1 LLNESLDFLP
11 WNGKSLSMNL
21 ERILSCERTTQ
32 AILGVS
38 RSEFEALAPGM
49 EQGYV
54 EHLAAKPDRVRHVG
68 AGPKGKLHNG
78 RLKLLFILFYLKV
91 YPTFDLISVF
101 FEIDR
106 GQCCRWMHAL
116 RPILEKQLRRRLVLP
131 QRRISSVAGFFQQ
144 FPGVSEVLVDATERP
159 MQRPGKAST
168 NRKHYSGKRKRHTRK
183 TVVVSDT
190 KRRILV
196 LTSSK
201 RGSRHDKRLADQRR
215 VFETIPPQVSVIT
228 DTGFQGAKHLGLC
241 QPVKSSKRKP
251 LTAADRA
258 WNGLV
263 SSIRVAVEHAIGGMK
278 RFGAVSG
285 IYRNRKACCDDS
297 FNLLGAGLWN
307 FRLSGQAT

>member
-1 LLNESLDFLP
+1 
-11 WNGKSLSMNL
+11 MNL
-21 ERILSCERTTQ
+21 ERILSSERTTQ
-32 AILGVS
+32 AVLGVS
-38 RSEFEALAPGM
+38 RREFEALAPGM
-49 EQGYV
+49 EQGYL
-54 EHLAAKPDRVRHVG
+54 EHLAAKPGRERSVG

-101 FEIDR
+101 FDIDR

-116 RPILEKQLRRRLVLP
+116 RPILEKQLDRRLVLP
-131 QRRISSVAGFFQQ
+131 KRKINSVEEFFHH
-144 FPGVSEVLVDATERP
+144 FPGVREVLVDATERP
-159 MQRPGKAST
+159 IQRPGKAST
-168 NRKHYSGKRKRHTRK
+168 NRKHYSGKKKRHTRK
-183 TVVVSDT
+183 TVVMTDA

-196 LTSSK
+196 LTASK

-228 DTGFQGAKHLGLC
+228 DTGFQGVKHPGLC
-241 QPVKSSKRKP
+241 QPIKSSKRKP
-251 LTAADRA
+251 LTSADRA

-263 SSIRVAVEHAIGGMK
+263 SSIRVVAEHAIGGMK
-278 RFGAVSG
+278 RFAAVAG
-285 IYRNRKACCDDS
+285 IYRNRKAYCDDS